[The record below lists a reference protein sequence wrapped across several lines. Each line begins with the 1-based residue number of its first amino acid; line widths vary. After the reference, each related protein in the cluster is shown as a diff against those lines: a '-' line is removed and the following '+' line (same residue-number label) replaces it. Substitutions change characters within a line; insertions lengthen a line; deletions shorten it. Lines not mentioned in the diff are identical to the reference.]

1 MTDDEGCDQKA
12 PAPLAPDAVV
22 DACGLACPLP
32 LLKAKQALA
41 PLGPGGLLEVVADDQ
56 GSWRDIT
63 SFAEQSAHTL
73 ERREHENGRYHFWI
87 RKAGGSSL

>member
-12 PAPLAPDAVV
+12 PVPLAPDAVV

-32 LLKAKQALA
+32 LLKTKQALA
-41 PLGPGGLLEVVADDQ
+41 SIASGQLLEVVADDQ

-63 SFAEQSAHTL
+63 SFTEQSAHTL
-73 ERREHENGRYHFWI
+73 EGREQRSGHYHFWI